1 MADEA
6 TDVATLKQMAVYL
19 RFYDQNE
26 LRIREEFIGF
36 ANVNQPLESL

>member
-6 TDVATLKQMAVYL
+6 TDVATLEQMALYL

-26 LRIREEFIGF
+26 LRIREGF
-36 ANVNQPLESL
+36 AECKSTTGESLT

>member
-6 TDVATLKQMAVYL
+6 TDVATLYL

-36 ANVNQPLESL
+36 AECKSTTGESLT